1 MISSCVGMNGQPKVT
16 GAAGE
21 TGLVPELLETGAG
34 GHMRIAIVGA
44 GGIGCIYGAALAK
57 AGVDVA
63 FIARGAHLA
72 AMQADG
78 LKIEGDRGE
87 TIVKPVRASDNPA
100 GIGTVDYVIFCVKLW
115 DVESAGEA
123 IKPLVGPQTAVIPQQ
138 NGVDAHER
146 LIPILGREA
155 VLGGTA
161 WVTGSIVAPGVIR
174 QTGTYQR
181 LIYGEL
187 DGTMSER
194 GQRLAAACAAA
205 GFDGEFEPN
214 VLVPVWQK
222 FLSIVPLSSVNSL
235 TRAPLGVYRE
245 DPELWRLCEETLKET
260 IAVGLA
266 EGVPLPPDSF
276 DKVAAQLRSM
286 PPHHMTSM
294 CNDLLRGNRIEL
306 PWFAGKV
313 VELGRKHGIP
323 TPTCNLLYAALKPHV
338 NGKAV

>member
-1 MISSCVGMNGQPKVT
+1 
-16 GAAGE
+16 
-21 TGLVPELLETGAG
+21 
-34 GHMRIAIVGA
+34 MRIAIIGA

-57 AGVDVA
+57 AGAEVV
-63 FIARGAHLA
+63 FVARGAHLA
-72 AMQADG
+72 AMRANG

-87 TIVKPVRASDNPA
+87 THISPARATADPA
-100 GIGTVDYVIFCVKLW
+100 SIGVVDYAIFCVKLW

-123 IKPLVGPQTAVIPQQ
+123 IKPLVGPDTAVIPQQ

-155 VLGGTA
+155 VMGGTA
-161 WVTGSIVAPGVIR
+161 WVTGSIVAPGVVR

-181 LIYGEL
+181 LIFGEL
-187 DGTMSER
+187 DGTMSAR
-194 GQRLAAACAAA
+194 GQRLAELCAAS
-205 GFDGEFEPN
+205 GFDGEFEPD
-214 VLVPVWQK
+214 VLVPIWQK
-222 FLSIVPLSSVNSL
+222 FLSIIPLSSVNSL
-235 TRAPLGVYRE
+235 TRAPLGVYRA
-245 DPELWRLCEETLKET
+245 DPELWALCEASLRET
-260 IAVGLA
+260 IAVGRA
-266 EGVPLPPDSF
+266 EGVALAADSV
-276 DKVAAQLRSM
+276 DKVIAQLRSM

-338 NGKAV
+338 NGKLN